1 MKTLAKISFLLLIF
15 IGTANA
21 QDAHS
26 KSAVV
31 AIHQLELNSG
41 VNSNEF
47 EAFVLENIV
56 PIYNKMTGQKAMLV
70 KGDRGVRSGKYAL
83 VLMFDSEDD
92 RNRIYPASGEFV
104 GDFGEK
110 SMWEKF
116 RSMAKGIGETHTDYV
131 EITN

>member
-21 QDAHS
+21 QDVPS

-47 EAFVLENIV
+47 EAFVLENII
-56 PIYNKMTGQKAMLV
+56 PTYNNMKGQKAMLL
-70 KGDRGVRSGKYAL
+70 KGDRGVRSGKYAI
-83 VLMFDSEDD
+83 VLMFESEDD
-92 RNRIYPASGEFV
+92 RNRIYPASGGFV

-116 RSMAKGIGETHTDYV
+116 RSMAKGIGEAHTDYV
-131 EITN
+131 EVTN